1 MKTSNKLLIAFAA
14 ALILLPIL
22 GIAIVSGVYYE
33 KENTTGGG
41 TEMDTFG
48 PVPKDMPA
56 IAVSTPFESVN
67 IEGADQF
74 YLAVR
79 LVQAE
84 KTEVRYAEN
93 LKGLISTTVDASGQL
108 QIVLKKSDKQRDNY
122 TRIWIYGPGIKKLNV
137 VNGRGLNLNA
147 KQDSLQLNL
156 SSTGSGHFDPETN
169 IGWLSV
175 RTDKVGEISFRE
187 TATKSV
193 NLELNGTNVK
203 SEMSSFDNLSINAAG
218 NAEIELNG
226 GYDGVPEKSIKH
238 LTLNTLGKAKVK
250 VFNMQIEQ
258 CSGRFSDSTQ
268 VEMPA
273 VNINQMYAP
282 KNKTL

>member
-33 KENTTGGG
+33 KENPAAGG

-56 IAVSTPFESVN
+56 LAVSTPFESVN

-79 LVQAE
+79 LIEAE
-84 KTEVRYAEN
+84 KTEVRYADN
-93 LKGLISTTVDASGQL
+93 LKGLISTTVDSKGQL
-108 QIVLKKSDKQRDNY
+108 QIVLKKSDQQRDNY
-122 TRIWIYGPGIKKLNV
+122 TRIWVYGPGIKKLNV
-137 VNGRGLNLNA
+137 VNGKGLNLNA
-147 KQDSLQLNL
+147 KMDSLQLDLTN
-156 SSTGSGHFDPETN
+156 TGSGHFDPETN

-193 NLELNGTNVK
+193 NLDLNGTNVK

-238 LTLNTLGKAKVK
+238 LTLNTLGKAKVR
-250 VFNMQIEQ
+250 VFNMQIDQ

-273 VNINQMYAP
+273 ANINQMYSP
-282 KNKTL
+282 KK

>member
-14 ALILLPIL
+14 ALILIPIL
-22 GIAIVSGVYYE
+22 SIAIVSGIYYE
-33 KENTTGGG
+33 KENTANGG

-56 IAVSTPFESVN
+56 LAVNAPFESVN

-84 KTEVRYAEN
+84 KTEVRYADN
-93 LKGLISTTVDASGQL
+93 LKGLISTTVDNEGQL
-108 QIVLKKSDKQRDNY
+108 QIVLKKSDRQQDNY
-122 TRIWIYGPGIKKLNV
+122 TRIWIYGSEVKKLNI
-137 VNGRGLNLNA
+137 VNGKGLNLNA
-147 KQDSLQLNL
+147 KMDSLQLSLIN
-156 SSTGSGHFDPETN
+156 TGSGHFDPETN

-175 RTDKVGEISFRE
+175 RTYKVGEISFRE

-193 NLELNGTNVK
+193 SLDLNGTNVK

-226 GYDGVPEKSIKH
+226 GYGEAAGKTVKH
-238 LTLNTLGKAKVK
+238 LTLNTLGKAKVRIL
-250 VFNMQIEQ
+250 NMQIDQ
-258 CSGRFSDSTQ
+258 CSGKFSDSTQ
-268 VEMPA
+268 VDMPA
-273 VNINQMYAP
+273 VNINQMYNS
-282 KNKTL
+282 K

>member
-1 MKTSNKLLIAFAA
+1 MKTSNKLLIAFAS
-14 ALILLPIL
+14 ALILIPVL
-22 GIAIVSGVYYE
+22 GIAIISRVYYE
-33 KENTTGGG
+33 KGDSSSAGN

-56 IAVSTPFESVN
+56 LAVSTPFESVN

-84 KTEVRYAEN
+84 KTEVRYADN
-93 LKGLISTTVDASGQL
+93 LKGLISTTVDSKGQL
-108 QIVLKKSDKQRDNY
+108 QIVLRKSDQQRDNY
-122 TRIWIYGPGIKKLNV
+122 TRIWIYAPGVKRLAI
-137 VNGRGLNLNA
+137 VNGKCLNLNA
-147 KQDSLQLNL
+147 TMDSLQLSLIN
-156 SSTGSGHFDPETN
+156 TGSGHFDPETN

-193 NLELNGTNVK
+193 NLDLNGTNVK

-226 GYDGVPEKSIKH
+226 GYDGVPEKFIKN
-238 LTLNTLGKAKVK
+238 LTLNTLGKARVK
-250 VFNMQIEQ
+250 VFNMQIDQ
-258 CSGRFSDSTQ
+258 CSGHFSDSTQ

-273 VNINQMYAP
+273 KNINQMYNS
-282 KNKTL
+282 KK

>member
-33 KENTTGGG
+33 KENTVVGG

-48 PVPKDMPA
+48 PVPKDMPSL
-56 IAVSTPFESVN
+56 AVGTPFEAVN

-84 KTEVRYAEN
+84 KTEVRYADN
-93 LKGLISTTVDASGQL
+93 LKGLISTTVDSKGQL
-108 QIVLKKSDKQRDNY
+108 QIVLKKSDQQQDNY
-122 TRIWIYGPGIKKLNV
+122 TRIWIYGPEIKKLNV
-137 VNGRGLNLNA
+137 VNGKGLNLNA
-147 KQDSLQLNL
+147 KMDSLQLNL
-156 SSTGSGHFDPETN
+156 MNTGSGHFDPETN

-193 NLELNGTNVK
+193 SLDLNGTNVK

-218 NAEIELNG
+218 DVEIELNG
-226 GYDGVPEKSIKH
+226 GYDGAPEKSIKH

-250 VFNMQIEQ
+250 VFNMQIDQ

-273 VNINQMYAP
+273 KNINQMYSSE
-282 KNKTL
+282 K